1 MDHTL
6 PQYPHK
12 STRELRTSLF
22 LFRLLSRRFVVRTSL
37 YVWRFLQRMRFPMK
51 YLISFTGYEQFCAG
65 QDVSSCATMTEKLAK
80 HQVYSVLDYA
90 NEHATSAIDYDHNA
104 AVVLETIEAAKNN
117 PTYPFAV
124 VKPSAIG
131 SFELYQKMGAGHKL
145 KASEQLIWTAMQ
157 QRFEQLANAAAQAAV
172 VLMIDAEESWIQDGV
187 DLLVLPL
194 LVKYNSDKVV
204 LALTIQLYLKDR
216 NLVYKRLLK
225 DADEKGYVLGVKLV
239 RGAYMEKE
247 RSRAAAL
254 KISAPVCE
262 TKDAT
267 DIQYRDALQNAMQAL
282 DKHFCIVATHN
293 QLDINWVVDYCSK
306 NNISLGNANLWF
318 SQLYGMRD
326 YISFSLAEQGANV
339 FKYVP
344 FGPLEQAVPYL
355 MRRALENSAMKS
367 QTLQECLML
376 KKELR
381 RRKING

>member
-1 MDHTL
+1 MHHIL
-6 PQYPHK
+6 PKYPHK
-12 STRELRTSLF
+12 STRELRASLF

-37 YVWRFLQRMRFPMK
+37 YVWRFLQIIRFPMK
-51 YLISFTGYEQFCAG
+51 HLIGFTGYEQFCAG
-65 QDVSSCATMTEKLAK
+65 QDVTSCASMTEKLAQHK
-80 HQVYSVLDYA
+80 VYSVLDYA

-117 PTYPFAV
+117 SAYPFAV

-131 SFELYQKMGAGHKL
+131 SFKLYQKLGAVHKL
-145 KASEQLIWTAMQ
+145 TTSEQLIWTAMQ
-157 QRFEQLANAAAQAAV
+157 QRFEQLAAAAAQAAV

-194 LVKYNSDKVV
+194 LVKYNCDKIVV
-204 LALTIQLYLKDR
+204 ALTIQLYLKDR
-216 NLVYKRLLK
+216 NLVFKRLLK

-247 RSRAAAL
+247 RSWAAAL

-267 DIQYRDALQNAMQAL
+267 DVQYRDALQNAMQAL
-282 DKHFCIVATHN
+282 NRHFCIVATHN
-293 QLDINWVVDYCSK
+293 QSDINWVVDYCFK
-306 NNISLGNANLWF
+306 NNIRLGNANLWF

-355 MRRALENSAMKS
+355 IRRALENSAMKS
-367 QTLQECLML
+367 QTLQECMML
-376 KKELR
+376 KKELQ

>member
-1 MDHTL
+1 MHHTL
-6 PQYPHK
+6 PQYLHK
-12 STRELRTSLF
+12 STRELRASLF
-22 LFRLLSRRFVVRTSL
+22 LFRLLSRRFVVHTSL
-37 YVWRFLQRMRFPMK
+37 YVWRFLHSIRFPMK

-90 NEHATSAIDYDHNA
+90 NEHAKPAIDYDHNA
-104 AVVLETIEAAKNN
+104 AVVLKTIEAAKDN

-131 SFELYQKMGAGHKL
+131 SFELYQKMGVGHKL
-145 KASEQLIWTAMQ
+145 TASEQLIWTAMQ
-157 QRFEQLANAAAQAAV
+157 QRFEQLTNAAAQAAV

-225 DADEKGYVLGVKLV
+225 DADKRGYVLGVKLV

-267 DIQYRDALQNAMQAL
+267 DVQYRDALQNAMQAL
-282 DKHFCIVATHN
+282 NRHFCIVATHN
-293 QLDINWVVDYCSK
+293 QSDINWVVDYCFK
-306 NNISLGNANLWF
+306 NNIPLGNANLWF

-326 YISFSLAEQGANV
+326 YVSFSLAEQGANV

-355 MRRALENSAMKS
+355 IRRALENSAMKS
-367 QTLQECLML
+367 QTLQECMML
-376 KKELR
+376 KKELQ
-381 RRKING
+381 RRKLNG

>member
-6 PQYPHK
+6 PKYPHK
-12 STRELRTSLF
+12 STQELRASLF
-22 LFRLLSRRFVVRTSL
+22 LFRLLSRRFIVHTSL
-37 YVWRFLQRMRFPMK
+37 YVWQFLQSIRFPMK
-51 YLISFTGYEQFCAG
+51 YLIRYTGYEQFCAG
-65 QDVSSCATMTEKLAK
+65 QDVSSCAPMAEKLAK
-80 HQVYSVLDYA
+80 YQVYSVLDYA
-90 NEHATSAIDYDHNA
+90 NEHATSVIDYDHNA
-104 AVVLETIEAAKNN
+104 AVVLETIEAAENN
-117 PTYPFAV
+117 KAFPFAV

-131 SFELYQKMGAGHKL
+131 SFELYQKIGAGHKL
-145 KASEQLIWTAMQ
+145 TASEQLIWTAMQ
-157 QRFEQLANAAAQAAV
+157 QRFDKLANAAAQATV

-194 LVKYNSDKVV
+194 IVKYNCDKVV

-216 NLVYKRLLK
+216 NLVYKSLLK
-225 DADEKGYVLGVKLV
+225 DADDKGYVLGVKLV
-239 RGAYMEKE
+239 RGAYMENE
-247 RSRAAAL
+247 RIRASAL
-254 KISAPVCE
+254 NLIAPVCE

-267 DIQYRDALQNAMQAL
+267 DMQYRNALQNAMQAV

-293 QLDINWVVDYCSK
+293 QSDINWVVDYCSK
-306 NNISLGNANLWF
+306 NNISLGNTNLWF

-326 YISFSLAEQGANV
+326 YISFSIAKQGANV

-355 MRRALENSAMKS
+355 IRRALENSAMKS

-381 RRKING
+381 LRKLNG

>member
-1 MDHTL
+1 MHHTL

-12 STRELRTSLF
+12 STRDLKASLF

-37 YVWRFLQRMRFPMK
+37 YVWRFLHSIRFPMK

-65 QDVSSCATMTEKLAK
+65 QNVTSCATMTEKLALHK
-80 HQVYSVLDYA
+80 VYSVLDYA
-90 NEHATSAIDYDHNA
+90 NEHAASAIDYDHNA

-117 PTYPFAV
+117 IAYPFAV

-131 SFELYQKMGAGHKL
+131 SFNLYQKKGMGHTL
-145 KASEQLIWTAMQ
+145 TESEQLIWTAMQ
-157 QRFEQLANAAAQAAV
+157 QRFEHLANAAAQAAV

-216 NLVYKRLLK
+216 NLVYKNLLK

-267 DIQYRDALQNAMQAL
+267 DIQYRDALENAMQAL
-282 DKHFCIVATHN
+282 DKHFCVVATHN
-293 QLDINWVVDYCSK
+293 QSDINWVVGCCSK

-339 FKYVP
+339 CKYVP

-355 MRRALENSAMKS
+355 IRRALENSAMKS

-381 RRKING
+381 RRKLNG

>member
-1 MDHTL
+1 M
-6 PQYPHK
+6 PKYPHK
-12 STRELRTSLF
+12 SSRELRASLF

-37 YVWRFLQRMRFPMK
+37 YVWQFLQSIRFPMK
-51 YLISFTGYEQFCAG
+51 YLISYTGYEQFCAG
-65 QDVSSCATMTEKLAK
+65 QDVSSCASMAEKLAK
-80 HQVYSVLDYA
+80 YQVYSVLDYA
-90 NEHATSAIDYDHNA
+90 NEHATSAIVYDHNA
-104 AVVLETIEAAKNN
+104 AVVLETIEAAENN
-117 PTYPFAV
+117 KAYPFAV

-131 SFELYQKMGAGHKL
+131 SFELYQKIGAGHKL
-145 KASEQLIWTAMQ
+145 TASEQLVWTAMQ
-157 QRFEQLANAAAQAAV
+157 QRFDKLANAAAQATV

-194 LVKYNSDKVV
+194 IEKYNCDKVV

-216 NLVYKRLLK
+216 NLVYKNLLK
-225 DADEKGYVLGVKLV
+225 DADDKGYVLGVKLV
-239 RGAYMEKE
+239 RGAYMENE

-254 KISAPVCE
+254 NLIAPVCE
-262 TKDAT
+262 TKYAT
-267 DIQYRDALQNAMQAL
+267 DMQYRDALQNAMQAV

-293 QLDINWVVDYCSK
+293 QSDINWVVDYCSK
-306 NNISLGNANLWF
+306 NNISLGNTNLWF

-326 YISFSLAEQGANV
+326 YISFSIAKQGANV

-355 MRRALENSAMKS
+355 IRRAFENSAMKS

-381 RRKING
+381 LRKLIG

>member
-1 MDHTL
+1 
-6 PQYPHK
+6 
-12 STRELRTSLF
+12 
-22 LFRLLSRRFVVRTSL
+22 
-37 YVWRFLQRMRFPMK
+37 MK

-65 QDVSSCATMTEKLAK
+65 QDVSSCATMTDKLAK

-145 KASEQLIWTAMQ
+145 TASEQLIWTAMQ

-172 VLMIDAEESWIQDGV
+172 VLMIDAEESWIQDGL

-225 DADEKGYVLGVKLV
+225 DAHEK
-239 RGAYMEKE
+239 
-247 RSRAAAL
+247 
-254 KISAPVCE
+254 
-262 TKDAT
+262 D
-267 DIQYRDALQNAMQAL
+267 
-282 DKHFCIVATHN
+282 
-293 QLDINWVVDYCSK
+293 
-306 NNISLGNANLWF
+306 
-318 SQLYGMRD
+318 
-326 YISFSLAEQGANV
+326 
-339 FKYVP
+339 
-344 FGPLEQAVPYL
+344 
-355 MRRALENSAMKS
+355 
-367 QTLQECLML
+367 
-376 KKELR
+376 
-381 RRKING
+381 

>member
-12 STRELRTSLF
+12 STRELRASLF

-65 QDVSSCATMTEKLAK
+65 QDVSSCATMTDKLAK

-145 KASEQLIWTAMQ
+145 TASEQLIWTAMQ

-216 NLVYKRLLK
+216 DLVYKRLLK

-293 QLDINWVVDYCSK
+293 QSDINWVVDYCSK

-355 MRRALENSAMKS
+355 IRRALENSAMKS
-367 QTLQECLML
+367 QTLQECMML
-376 KKELR
+376 KNELR
-381 RRKING
+381 RRKLNG

>member
-1 MDHTL
+1 MHHTL

-12 STRELRTSLF
+12 STRELRASLF

-37 YVWRFLQRMRFPMK
+37 YVWRFLQSIRFPMK

-65 QDVSSCATMTEKLAK
+65 QDVSSCAPMTEKLAK
-80 HQVYSVLDYA
+80 HQVHSVLDYA
-90 NEHATSAIDYDHNA
+90 NEHATSVIDYDHNA
-104 AVVLETIEAAKNN
+104 AVVLETIEVAKNN

-131 SFELYQKMGAGHKL
+131 SFELYQKMGVGHKL
-145 KASEQLIWTAMQ
+145 TASEQLIWTAMQ

-194 LVKYNSDKVV
+194 LVKYNSDKIVV
-204 LALTIQLYLKDR
+204 ALTIQLYLKDR
-216 NLVYKRLLK
+216 NLVYKSLLK

-247 RSRAAAL
+247 RSRATAL
-254 KISAPVCE
+254 SMSVSVCE

-282 DKHFCIVATHN
+282 NKHFCIVATHN
-293 QLDINWVVDYCSK
+293 QSDINWVVDYCSK

-367 QTLQECLML
+367 QTLQECMML

>member
-12 STRELRTSLF
+12 STRELRASLF

-145 KASEQLIWTAMQ
+145 TASEQLIWTAMQ

-216 NLVYKRLLK
+216 NLVYKSLLK

-293 QLDINWVVDYCSK
+293 QSDINWVVDYCSK

-326 YISFSLAEQGANV
+326 YISFSLAEQGANI

-367 QTLQECLML
+367 QTLQECMML

>member
-12 STRELRTSLF
+12 STRELRASLF

-37 YVWRFLQRMRFPMK
+37 YVWRFLQRIRFPMK

-145 KASEQLIWTAMQ
+145 TASEQLIWTAMQ
-157 QRFEQLANAAAQAAV
+157 QHFEQLANAAAQAAV

-216 NLVYKRLLK
+216 NFVYKSLLK
-225 DADEKGYVLGVKLV
+225 DADKKGYVLGVKLV

-247 RSRAAAL
+247 RSRATAL
-254 KISAPVCE
+254 SMSVPVCE

-293 QLDINWVVDYCSK
+293 QSDINWVVDYCSK

-367 QTLQECLML
+367 QTLQECMML

-381 RRKING
+381 RRKLNG

>member
-1 MDHTL
+1 M
-6 PQYPHK
+6 
-12 STRELRTSLF
+12 
-22 LFRLLSRRFVVRTSL
+22 RTSL
-37 YVWRFLQRMRFPMK
+37 YLWRFLQSIRFPTK
-51 YLISFTGYEQFCAG
+51 HLISFTGYEQFCAG
-65 QDVSSCATMTEKLAK
+65 QDVISCHSITEKLAQYK
-80 HQVYSVLDYA
+80 VYSVLDYA
-90 NEHATSAIDYDHNA
+90 NEHAIAEIDYDHNTA
-104 AVVLETIEAAKNN
+104 AVLETIEAAKNN
-117 PTYPFAV
+117 KAYPFAV

-131 SFELYQKMGAGHKL
+131 SFELYHKKGHGHKL
-145 KASEQLIWTAMQ
+145 NTSEQLIWTAMQ

-172 VLMIDAEESWIQDGV
+172 VLMIDAEESWIQDGL

-216 NLVYKRLLK
+216 DLVYKRLLK

-293 QLDINWVVDYCSK
+293 QSDINWVVDYCSK

-355 MRRALENSAMKS
+355 IRRALENSAMKS
-367 QTLQECLML
+367 QTLQECMML
-376 KKELR
+376 KNELR
-381 RRKING
+381 RRKLNG